1 MTFIGSSFHTRTN
14 FTTPPLWRGGGGAV
28 FREQGLHEAGEDG
41 ADVGLGVF
49 LAGGGG
55 PVGGDAFAGGAVVR
69 SSIRPSAPHREG
81 GRTDG
86 FISALRS
93 RRLRYGTVKERKN
106 WEGRFVGTIH
116 AVNQPLLNKPYLL
129 LSGYGGGCGTFTGFF
144 VMAALISAIARLS

>member
-1 MTFIGSSFHTRTN
+1 MSVLEYFLPEVEAQSEAMPS
-14 FTTPPLWRGGGGAV
+14 PGARWCGHPYV
-28 FREQGLHEAGEDG
+28 
-41 ADVGLGVF
+41 
-49 LAGGGG
+49 
-55 PVGGDAFAGGAVVR
+55 
-69 SSIRPSAPHREG
+69 RPSAPHREG